1 MSNSPLVTY
10 RCISP
15 NKYIGRGGSQIDT
28 VSIHC
33 VVGQCSVETLGSVF
47 AKRSRRASCNYGI
60 GFDGRVAL
68 FVEER
73 DTSMCTS
80 SYANDK
86 RSITIEVAS
95 DTKHPYAVTPK
106 AYAALIDLLVDICRR
121 NPGIGRL
128 RWKGDKS
135 LIGKTWLQ
143 NMTVHRWFANKACP
157 GDWLYS
163 RHGEIAENV
172 NAILDGEMEENMNG
186 RQILEKLTPE
196 QCYAILKEA
205 QAHEAKQPVPEWAE
219 KELEEAVKL
228 GITDGENPCELVPRY
243 QAAVMALRAVKAT
256 RE

>member
-135 LIGKTWLQ
+135 LVGKTWLQ
-143 NMTVHRWFANKACP
+143 NMTVHRWFANKVCP

-163 RHGEIAENV
+163 RHREIAEKV
-172 NAILDGEMEENMNG
+172 NAKLNGSDSSDNGGQNRTEREDSMNG
-186 RQILEKLTPE
+186 EEIYRKLNG
-196 QCYAILKEA
+196 YLKA
-205 QAHEAKQPVPEWAE
+205 QPVPEWA
-219 KELEEAVKL
+219 KAELEEAVKL

-243 QAAVMALRAVKAT
+243 QAAVMALRAVKVVGK
-256 RE
+256 